1 MYFIE
6 SVPELL
12 PCEKPTEHL
21 TRSHSS
27 FDSLRN
33 ANKPDMALIANG
45 KPSHFLKISSE
56 ACFNIVGHFS
66 SQSNILLKNSFFES
80 TTLSG
85 LIL

>member
-1 MYFIE
+1 MYFMA

-12 PCEKPTEHL
+12 PCEKPAEHL

-27 FDSLRN
+27 FDSLCN
-33 ANKPDMALIANG
+33 ASKPDMALMANG

-56 ACFNIVGHFS
+56 ACFNMEGHFS
-66 SQSNILLKNSFFES
+66 SQPNILLKNSFFES
-80 TTLSG
+80 AILSG